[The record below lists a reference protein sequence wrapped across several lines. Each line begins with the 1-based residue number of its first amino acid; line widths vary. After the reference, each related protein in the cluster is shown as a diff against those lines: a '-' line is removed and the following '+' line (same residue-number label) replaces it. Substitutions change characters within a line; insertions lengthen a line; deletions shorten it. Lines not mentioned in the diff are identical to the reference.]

1 MKTNDK
7 HKLTKNNLT
16 RKSYKTHI
24 SYFIFTK
31 MFTLLQWNLNGF
43 FKKLDELKI
52 IITETQPEI
61 ICLQET
67 NFIYDNSGKLPN
79 YTGYS
84 KYRTTVQEQVEG

>member
-1 MKTNDK
+1 MIHPNLQKT
-7 HKLTKNNLT
+7 TLT

-67 NFIYDNSGKLPN
+67 NFKYDTSGKLPN

-84 KYRTTVQEQVEG
+84 KSITFQLSASTKT